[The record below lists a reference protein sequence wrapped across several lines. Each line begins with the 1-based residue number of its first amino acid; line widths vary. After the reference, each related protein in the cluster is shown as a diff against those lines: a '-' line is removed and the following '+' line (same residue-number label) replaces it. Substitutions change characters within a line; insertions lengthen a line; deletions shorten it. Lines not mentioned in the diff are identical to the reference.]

1 MYGDPTYHLK
11 RWETALLFA
20 LCLALCACVWAQG
33 EEERIGNSLIRL
45 QVLAVDDSAEEQA
58 LKLRVRDAVLED
70 LTARLEGVESRE
82 EASRVLRASLG
93 EIERSAAGAAEGRPV
108 TVTLGREHYPTRRYD
123 GFALPAGDYESLRVI
138 LGEGEGRN
146 WWCVVFPPLCLAAE
160 STERLEQALGTESV
174 QILAGD
180 GTALRFRLLELWGGL
195 VSRE

>member
-45 QVLAVDDSAEEQA
+45 HVLAVDDSAEEQA

-70 LTARLEGVESRE
+70 LTERLEGVESRE

-146 WWCVVFPPLCLAAE
+146 WWCVVFPPLCLAAK